1 MEENKLKTK
10 KKKQNNKISLKIL
23 GRILTIIIIML
34 VSLGSFVGI
43 FKLEQNA
50 MKNIIPDYELGMD
63 LYGARHIVAKVD
75 DTNAEDM
82 RTYDN
87 YIKSKEIIEE
97 RLKFLEISDY
107 LVRLDDATG
116 EIDIEIPEDATTDY
130 FAEYTGMQ
138 GKFTMT
144 DDETSEVLLDN
155 NSLKKA
161 SIQYGTS
168 SAGTTVYLVIE
179 FNKEGSSKLQEV
191 SKTYIKSTDSEGND
205 TTKKVKMS
213 IDDQTIMTT
222 YFGEEMTD
230 GIMQIPLGTTTDA
243 TDIQNYLKQASNISV
258 FLNTE
263 PLPIKYSVDINRFE
277 YSDIT
282 ENTLK
287 IATIVLA
294 SIFAIMLIYMIIKYK
309 ANGILGALANVGF
322 LALLLLAI
330 RYGKVTLTLTGIA
343 GIAIAT
349 IIEYVITMLVIKQY
363 NKDTDEAT
371 VNKNVKNVMSNSAK
385 TIAPILI
392 MSVIFA
398 LIKWEQI
405 ASIGMVLFWAILI
418 MVVYN
423 AIILA
428 TKFYITKKNKK
439 K

>member
-1 MEENKLKTK
+1 MKTK
-10 KKKQNNKISLKIL
+10 KKKQNSKISLKIL

-75 DTNAEDM
+75 DTNAEDLL
-82 RTYDN
+82 TYDN

-116 EIDIEIPEDATTDY
+116 AIDIEIPEDATTDY
-130 FAEYTGMQ
+130 FVEYTGMQ

-230 GIMQIPLGTTTDA
+230 GIMQIPLGTTTNA

-343 GIAIAT
+343 GIAIVT

>member
-1 MEENKLKTK
+1 MKTK

-107 LVRLDDATG
+107 LVRLDNATG

>member
-1 MEENKLKTK
+1 MKTK

-179 FNKEGSSKLQEV
+179 FNKEGSSKLQEI

>member
-1 MEENKLKTK
+1 MKTK
-10 KKKQNNKISLKIL
+10 KKKQNSKISLKIL

-82 RTYDN
+82 LTYDN

-116 EIDIEIPEDATTDY
+116 AIDIEIPEDATTDY
-130 FAEYTGMQ
+130 FVEYTGMQ

-230 GIMQIPLGTTTDA
+230 GIMQIPLGTTTNA

-330 RYGKVTLTLTGIA
+330 RYGKVTLTITGIA

-371 VNKNVKNVMSNSAK
+371 VNKNVNNVMSNSAK

-405 ASIGMVLFWAILI
+405 ASIGMVLFWAILLMI
-418 MVVYN
+418 VYN

>member
-1 MEENKLKTK
+1 MKTK

-330 RYGKVTLTLTGIA
+330 RYGKVTLTITGIA

-371 VNKNVKNVMSNSAK
+371 VNKNVNNIMSNSAK

-405 ASIGMVLFWAILI
+405 ASIGMVLFWAILLMI
-418 MVVYN
+418 VYN

-428 TKFYITKKNKK
+428 TKFYITKKK
-439 K
+439 

>member
-1 MEENKLKTK
+1 MKTK

-371 VNKNVKNVMSNSAK
+371 VNKNVKNVMSNSAR

>member
-1 MEENKLKTK
+1 MKTK
-10 KKKQNNKISLKIL
+10 KKKQNSKISLKIL

-294 SIFAIMLIYMIIKYK
+294 SLFAIMLIYMIIKYK

>member
-1 MEENKLKTK
+1 MKTK
-10 KKKQNNKISLKIL
+10 KKKQNSKISLKIL

-82 RTYDN
+82 LTYDN

-97 RLKFLEISDY
+97 RLKLLEISDY

-116 EIDIEIPEDATTDY
+116 AIDIEIPEDATTDY
-130 FAEYTGMQ
+130 FVEYTGMQ

-230 GIMQIPLGTTTDA
+230 GIMQIPLGTTTNA

-330 RYGKVTLTLTGIA
+330 RYGKVTLTITGIA

-371 VNKNVKNVMSNSAK
+371 VNKNVNNVMSNSAK

-405 ASIGMVLFWAILI
+405 ASIGMVLFWAILLMI
-418 MVVYN
+418 VYN

-428 TKFYITKKNKK
+428 TKFYITKKK
-439 K
+439 